1 MEVGLLDRDYRSYEP
16 PKRKIA
22 SKSIC
27 ELYTHIKAF
36 RSLLFFATTA
46 FKKLTHFLK
55 SKNFMA
61 ETTSQFAN
69 GFACDIIQDQLP
81 QFQDRFSE
89 FDSRAEE
96 VGPIWS

>member
-1 MEVGLLDRDYRSYEP
+1 
-16 PKRKIA
+16 
-22 SKSIC
+22 
-27 ELYTHIKAF
+27 
-36 RSLLFFATTA
+36 
-46 FKKLTHFLK
+46 
-55 SKNFMA
+55 MA

-96 VGPIWS
+96 VGPI